1 MDTLFS
7 IVGVIGGVLFSG
19 ALILRFIPWRGR
31 PLYAHLYHWWV
42 IRRGTRRMLRRA
54 ERVHATSWNEE
65 QRGETSSRS
74 VVLSSL
80 EARAQLPRQPETVVL
95 PPRGATPDDAPPTT
109 PPAEWVKLDPKRA
122 RAEAEAVGLRVINAD
137 DGSDA
142 LAAWLLNAVGLSVLI
157 ILAVWLGSGGYAV
170 IERWLP

>member
-1 MDTLFS
+1 METLFS
-7 IVGVIGGVLFSG
+7 IGGVLGGLLLVG
-19 ALILRFIPWRGR
+19 ALILRFVPWHGK
-31 PLYAHLYHWWV
+31 PLYAHLYYWWV

-54 ERVHATSWNEE
+54 ERVHATSWLEE
-65 QRGETSSRS
+65 PRIEEHARPIPLSDLETQ
-74 VVLSSL
+74 
-80 EARAQLPRQPETVVL
+80 APRQPETVVL
-95 PPRGATPDDAPPTT
+95 PPRGATPDD
-109 PPAEWVKLDPKRA
+109 PPASLPVPPGEWVKLDPKRA

>member
-1 MDTLFS
+1 MEIVLTL
-7 IVGVIGGVLFSG
+7 VAAVLLL

-54 ERVHATSWNEE
+54 ERVHAPSQREE
-65 QRGETSSRS
+65 PSVETSSRP
-74 VVLSSL
+74 VPLSSL
-80 EARAQLPRQPETVVL
+80 EAHGQPPRQPETVVL

-122 RAEAEAVGLRVINAD
+122 RAEAEAVGLHVINAD